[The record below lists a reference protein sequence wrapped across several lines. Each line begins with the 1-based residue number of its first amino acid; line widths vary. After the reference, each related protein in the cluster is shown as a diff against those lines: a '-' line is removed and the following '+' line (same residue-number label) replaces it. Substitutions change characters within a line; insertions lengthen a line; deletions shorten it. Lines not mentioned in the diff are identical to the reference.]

1 MVPRPIRGTER
12 LSTVSF
18 LHGFGS
24 HAGCETRRVD
34 SAHVN
39 RAEQRNVW
47 SRQYFGRLVQLSRGK
62 SLAFARGEKE
72 DGWPGLEVA
81 PHGKRPRKKARRL
94 SFFPLAVSYHLCN
107 HLANGRRAR
116 TMEGLFPV
124 VVRLLLL
131 QPAATRWSA
140 AELY

>member
-1 MVPRPIRGTER
+1 
-12 LSTVSF
+12 
-18 LHGFGS
+18 
-24 HAGCETRRVD
+24 VD
-34 SAHVN
+34 SAHVS

-47 SRQYFGRLVQLSRGK
+47 LRQYFGRLVQLSRGK

-72 DGWPGLEVA
+72 DGRPGLEVA
-81 PHGKRPRKKARRL
+81 PHGKRSRKKARRL
-94 SFFPLAVSYHLCN
+94 SFFPLAVSY